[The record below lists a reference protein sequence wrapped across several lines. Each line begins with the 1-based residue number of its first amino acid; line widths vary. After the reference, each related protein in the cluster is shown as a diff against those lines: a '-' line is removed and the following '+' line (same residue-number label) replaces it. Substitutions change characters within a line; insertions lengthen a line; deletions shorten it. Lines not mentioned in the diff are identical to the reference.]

1 MYPFPRCI
9 RTECN
14 LNHDADAILLTKRKI
29 SNFKKK
35 YKCLQP
41 FLLMNIKSI

>member
-29 SNFKKK
+29 SNFKK
-35 YKCLQP
+35 
-41 FLLMNIKSI
+41 NINVFNRFF